1 MVGKLKGKVGMRQK
15 MGLAHFHGKTKG
27 GEKTMGA
34 GLQRKGGKTKGVG
47 QGMRRRKWLT
57 RAARWVEIW
66 VGR

>member
-27 GEKTMGA
+27 GEKTMGV
-34 GLQRKGGKTKGVG
+34 GLQRKGRKTEGVG

-57 RAARWVEIW
+57 RVA
-66 VGR
+66 